1 MAIATLASVI
11 IEYGCC
17 FNRYLKNITRN
28 FTIAITCVVLYTVRV
43 QCRLVTLVPI
53 YGYPTEKFI
62 LRHTYTHAGAEQ
74 QCARYNLILA
84 KRDQPSVGY
93 NDNCIKTFGRK
104 ILTLSKL
111 QYHHTWLG
119 DCQLGGS
126 CKYLYSNRPNSTSFH
141 QSKNRNHRASS
152 TIALCQGESS
162 SPAYL
167 LYKMHS

>member
-17 FNRYLKNITRN
+17 FNGYLKNITRN

-43 QCRLVTLVPI
+43 QCRLVHLVPI
-53 YGYPTEKFI
+53 YGHPTEKFI
-62 LRHTYTHAGAEQ
+62 LRDTYSYWSAKQ
-74 QCARYNLILA
+74 QCEHHNLTLA
-84 KRDQPSVGY
+84 TRDLPSVGY
-93 NDNCIKTFGRK
+93 NDNCIKMFGRK

-119 DCQLGGS
+119 DCPPGG
-126 CKYLYSNRPNSTSFH
+126 CKYLSSKLPNDTYIH
-141 QSKNRNHRASS
+141 QSINEYSTTSS

-167 LYKMHS
+167 RYKMHP

>member
-1 MAIATLASVI
+1 MAIETLASVI

-17 FNRYLKNITRN
+17 FNGYFKYITRN

-43 QCRLVTLVPI
+43 QCQLVTLVPI

-62 LRHTYTHAGAEQ
+62 RRHTYTHAGAEQ
-74 QCARYNLILA
+74 QCARYNLTLA
-84 KRDQPSVGY
+84 KRDQPSVRY
-93 NDNCIKTFGRK
+93 NDNCIRKFGRK

-111 QYHHTWLG
+111 QGHHTWLG
-119 DCQLGGS
+119 DCPPGG
-126 CKYLYSNRPNSTSFH
+126 CKYLYSNLPSYTSFH
-141 QSKNRNHRASS
+141 QAKTRNHRAAS

-167 LYKMHS
+167 LYKIHS